1 MNYNRLFDKRFAGQP
16 LLATMED
23 EARGRTVKIF
33 YIEQPTLVG
42 VWDGVDT
49 WISAVKGCF
58 RNLKEGLLES
68 QIALAAEG
76 KIAPEALQRR
86 KLITATGRFATE
98 PAMQSLPIPGV
109 RKVFQKRKPTHE
121 N

>member
-1 MNYNRLFDKRFAGQP
+1 MNINRLFDKRFKGCP

-76 KIAPEALQRR
+76 KIAPEVAQRR
-86 KLITATGRFATE
+86 KLVV
-98 PAMQSLPIPGV
+98 PLP
-109 RKVFQKRKPTHE
+109 RKVPQRREMTH
-121 N
+121 